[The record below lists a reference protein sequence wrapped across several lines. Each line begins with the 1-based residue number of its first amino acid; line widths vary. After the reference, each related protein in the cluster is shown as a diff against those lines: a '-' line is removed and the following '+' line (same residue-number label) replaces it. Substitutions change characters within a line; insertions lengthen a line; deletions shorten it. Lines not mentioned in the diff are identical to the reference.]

1 MEREEWKRGEGSTD
15 VMKPWPVAR
24 QASDLSPLQK
34 LLQHL
39 AGLHYATIP
48 CSFLSDIKGWCEFYW
63 TPKPRANVLPSIWP
77 IAENSRRRRMW
88 KCTMRWG
95 GDDVLHQS
103 VSQQTLSQP
112 SDCWLQGCFAF
123 FTMYRCWGGGGSGRR
138 GEEGLWCHGPG
149 LHARPDGVMGTA
161 SCGLNY
167 NAQWWGRLVLFFF
180 WDTRLNLCVESS
192 VFRRDEGN
200 RRNFFAFFFA
210 GGRREPCLP

>member
-200 RRNFFAFFFA
+200 RRSFFA